1 MVESESS
8 SEQSIIKESEVE
20 TLLNSTPETSIKA
33 DEETVEDI
41 LTIEKHVPDVSLT
54 VDSELPKD
62 TSSNIIKIEKETEIT
77 LSQEIVSE
85 KIIDSIEIKEQTVCK
100 TKEGTSDKI
109 IETRTEDN
117 ETGTE
122 IKTSE
127 TVISDSNVDTNKSTC
142 ETIKEPV
149 EEPPFVEIK
158 IAPTT
163 ISDRD
168 SYQVTKEEIKD
179 DLEFIKAKL
188 ATPPLPP
195 AKTKRASKEVQQKKQ
210 DIKLEEIPSSKDDTT
225 ANTIIQKEC
234 DTNETTIG
242 GKTEEK
248 EDQKPEEEE
257 TVSESVPPIRP
268 ERLRKPCGQKR
279 LSVPDWQPPKQ
290 SFLNF
295 LLGCFRPT
303 IE

>member
-1 MVESESS
+1 MG
-8 SEQSIIKESEVE
+8 
-20 TLLNSTPETSIKA
+20 
-33 DEETVEDI
+33 
-41 LTIEKHVPDVSLT
+41 
-54 VDSELPKD
+54 
-62 TSSNIIKIEKETEIT
+62 
-77 LSQEIVSE
+77 
-85 KIIDSIEIKEQTVCK
+85 VCA

-117 ETGTE
+117 ETGTD

-127 TVISDSNVDTNKSTC
+127 TIISDSNVDTTNSTS

-163 ISDRD
+163 TSDRD

-210 DIKLEEIPSSKDDTT
+210 DVKLEEIPSSKVDKTE
-225 ANTIIQKEC
+225 NTIIQKEC
-234 DTNETTIG
+234 DTKETTIG
-242 GKTEEK
+242 EKTE
-248 EDQKPEEEE
+248 
-257 TVSESVPPIRP
+257 
-268 ERLRKPCGQKR
+268 
-279 LSVPDWQPPKQ
+279 
-290 SFLNF
+290 
-295 LLGCFRPT
+295 
-303 IE
+303 